1 MYLIWNFYNINR
13 NCNDIAIYDFFH
25 DFSIRLK
32 NYKVQIII
40 INNVDKNTLY
50 NDFIELTVMAVLLT
64 YIVFFFNT
72 IKIVFKIV
80 CKLIIN

>member
-64 YIVFFFNT
+64 YIGFFFS
-72 IKIVFKIV
+72 IQL
-80 CKLIIN
+80 KLYLKLYVN